1 MGRPAEKHND
11 EEERL
16 NLSECEKQVMQ
27 LLCSGLRNKAIARH
41 LGVAEGTVK
50 VHVHHIYE
58 KLGVRSRRELRFQ
71 MKGGND

>member
-1 MGRPAEKHND
+1 MKN
-11 EEERL
+11 
-16 NLSECEKQVMQ
+16 QVMQ
-27 LLCSGLRNKAIARH
+27 LLCSGLRNKAIALH